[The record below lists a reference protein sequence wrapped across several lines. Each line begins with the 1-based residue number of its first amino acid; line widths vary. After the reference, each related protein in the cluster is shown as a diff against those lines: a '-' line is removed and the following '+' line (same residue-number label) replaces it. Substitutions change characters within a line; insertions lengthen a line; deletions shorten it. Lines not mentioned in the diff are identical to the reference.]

1 MEQDNIQVRS
11 VQEISND
18 TKVRIVNKTGAS
30 QDTMVFI
37 NDKLVGGVSS
47 IEIGKIDEN
56 GGFANAK
63 IEFIGVKLDM
73 VIGKVELKKQ
83 QKRMI

>member
-56 GGFANAK
+56 WGFATAK